1 MKNIEVS
8 FKTSLAITAEKI
20 YFDQKN
26 QVVFVGRSNVGKS
39 SLMNAIFG
47 KKNLVKTSSMPGKTQ
62 TANIFLVN
70 NKYEFVD
77 LPGYWFAK
85 HGQEKKQ
92 ELEDLISWYIEEFSP
107 YIKKIVIVIDS
118 KVGPTQTDIEMFP
131 FLQEFNLPLLF
142 VLNKIDKTKQKD
154 LRLSLQ
160 QTQKLFFGQQI
171 LLTSATNHQWVP
183 NLQKVLLQAVAE
195 K

>member
-1 MKNIEVS
+1 MKNIEVT

-20 YFDQKN
+20 HFDQKN
-26 QVVFVGRSNVGKS
+26 QIVFVGRSNVGKS
-39 SLMNAIFG
+39 SLMNTIFG

-85 HGQEKKQ
+85 HGFEKKQ
-92 ELEDLISWYIEEFSP
+92 ELDALISWYIEEFSP
-107 YIKKIVIVIDS
+107 YIKKIVVVLDA
-118 KVGPTQTDIEMFP
+118 KVGATQTDIEMFP
-131 FLQEFNLPLLF
+131 FLQEFGLPLLF

-154 LRLSLQ
+154 IQSTLRQ
-160 QTQKLFFGQQI
+160 AQNLFFGQQI
-171 LLTSATNHQWVP
+171 LLTSATTREGIT
-183 NLQKVLLQAVAE
+183 NLQKVLLQSVSE

>member
-8 FKTSLAITAEKI
+8 FKTSLSITAGTVH
-20 YFDQKN
+20 FDQKN
-26 QVVFVGRSNVGKS
+26 QIVFVGRSNVGKS

-62 TANIFLVN
+62 TANIFRVN
-70 NKYEFVD
+70 NKYDFVD

-85 HGQEKKQ
+85 HGFEKKQ
-92 ELEDLISWYIEEFSP
+92 ELDALISWYIEEFSP
-107 YIKKIVIVIDS
+107 YIKKIVVVLDA
-118 KVGPTQTDIEMFP
+118 KVWATQTDIEMFP
-131 FLQEFNLPLLF
+131 FLQEFELPLLF

-154 LRLSLQ
+154 IQSTLKQ
-160 QTQKLFFGQQI
+160 AQNLFFGQQI
-171 LLTSATNHQWVP
+171 LLTSATNRDGIA
-183 NLQKVLLQAVAE
+183 NLQKVLLQAVSE